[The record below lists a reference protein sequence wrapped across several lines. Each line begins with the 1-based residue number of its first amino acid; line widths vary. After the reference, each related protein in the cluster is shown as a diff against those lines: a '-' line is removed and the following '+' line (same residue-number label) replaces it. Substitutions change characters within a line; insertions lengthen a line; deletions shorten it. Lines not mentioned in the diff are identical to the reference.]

1 MRESEARGKY
11 CPFTFNNPP
20 EKANNDEIYYCVATL
35 CMAWHK
41 AQDGIGYCK
50 LINQRERL

>member
-1 MRESEARGKY
+1 MRESEAREKF
-11 CPFTFNNPP
+11 CPFTFNNPAIEP
-20 EKANNDEIYYCVATL
+20 GSLHYYCEATD

>member
-1 MRESEARGKY
+1 MRESEARKKY
-11 CPFTFNNPP
+11 CPYTFNNPDF
-20 EKANNDEIYYCVATL
+20 EKDNYCESTD
-35 CMAWHK
+35 CMAWHR